1 MGRIIGIDAGGTK
14 TQALVMDEQRN
25 VLFESVAGHGNPSV
39 SFQQAMDHLTLVL
52 KDCLHDGEA
61 DAIVIGMAG
70 LQSGPL
76 EERVK
81 DVLGPLSPSPMWIIS
96 DAELAFDSAIGDGD
110 GILTIAGTGSISHG
124 RHGTMTGVSGGWG
137 HLLGDEGSA
146 YSIAIQ
152 ACQIITT
159 EIDRDVPLSPL
170 SQAVMNEIGAVDGR
184 GLKGFIYTS
193 DKGEIASLSRIVDA
207 CAQDGDA
214 SSRMI
219 LQKAGASLGMQT
231 VQLAR
236 NLSLSSLKVA
246 IKGSVLEASNA
257 VQTSFKQVVSEAY
270 PDATILLSPMS
281 PALGAVT
288 TFTRMRR
295 KH

>member
-14 TQALVMDEQRN
+14 TQALVMDEQQN

-52 KDCLHDGEA
+52 NDCLQEGKA

-81 DVLGPLSPSPMWIIS
+81 NALSPLSPSPMWIIS
-96 DAELAFDSAIGDGD
+96 DAELAFDSAIGEGD

-124 RHGTMTGVSGGWG
+124 RNGTMTGVTGGWG

-159 EIDRDVPLSPL
+159 EFDQHVPLSPL
-170 SQAVMNEIGAVDGR
+170 SQAVMKKIGAVDGK

-193 DKGEIASLSRIVDA
+193 DKGEIASLSQIVDA

-236 NLSLSSLKVA
+236 NLSLASLRVA
-246 IKGSVLEASNA
+246 IKGSVLEASKE
-257 VQTSFKQVVSEAY
+257 VQTSFKQVVAEAY
-270 PDATILLSPMS
+270 PDAAFHLSPVS

-288 TFTRMRR
+288 TYTRMRR
-295 KH
+295 NH